1 MKSQNGGED
10 TIERLSPSPIESPK
24 LEPIREDK
32 GKDPPNTTVKLAS
45 NNKEESSLTSDT
57 CQRNSDSRQE
67 KQDRRAGSDTEDSI
81 SNAYATYEDNDAMSS
96 SRTSRKSKGSFER
109 RSKIKKRKS
118 RFGPRES
125 SSLKSGG
132 SASGKSRRSSSI
144 SRKSENNDH
153 LIEIE
158 DQQGNNPPFLFPS
171 LELPVESNL
180 EYRERDKE
188 NHVEGRRFV
197 FWMDLSIAF
206 VGALIV
212 CTTIAVRMLGT
223 ETNQDSTTP
232 TPSSIPSIAW
242 YCGESLKE
250 AKCELTCIG
259 GNNSECPEGMRCFE
273 GVNGCEGLPGEAV
286 MNDIAYFTSFCG
298 STRYLAE
305 DSCDRPCPRGT
316 TDCLKDEECFEDI
329 VICARVDATSP
340 KAYVSSDR
348 RHLRVDI

>member
-10 TIERLSPSPIESPK
+10 TIERLSPSQTESPK
-24 LEPIREDK
+24 LEPIREEK
-32 GKDPPNTTVKLAS
+32 GKDTPNTTVKLAS

-57 CQRNSDSRQE
+57 GRQNSNSGQE

-96 SRTSRKSKGSFER
+96 SRSSRKSRGSFER

-118 RFGPRES
+118 RVGPRES

-132 SASGKSRRSSSI
+132 SASGKSGRSSSI

-158 DQQGNNPPFLFPS
+158 DQQGNPPFLFPS
-171 LELPVESNL
+171 LELPGESNL
-180 EYRERDKE
+180 ECRERDKE
-188 NHVEGRRFV
+188 DHVEGRRFV

-232 TPSSIPSIAW
+232 TPSSIPSILW
-242 YCGESLKE
+242 YCGESLRE
-250 AKCELTCIG
+250 AKCELTCIE
-259 GNNSECPEGMRCFE
+259 GNNSDCPEGMRCFE

-286 MNDIAYFTSFCG
+286 MSDIAYFTSFCG

-305 DSCDRPCPRGT
+305 DSCDKPCPRGT

-329 VICARVDATSP
+329 VTCARVDATSP
-340 KAYVSSDR
+340 KAYLSSDR